1 MDNERRRS
9 ESASQI
15 IARAGVMTR
24 RGFVKMVTF
33 GGGAVLAVGPAAL
46 RLREASAQDQV
57 TIKQWYH
64 QYGEAGT
71 QEAVFRYAEE
81 FTAANPT
88 IKVEVTWI
96 PGDYGAALSSA
107 LLTDEGPDVYETSL
121 NLAMVQAGQVTSLDD
136 LYTEEVKAD
145 FHPNTL
151 AENTVDGS
159 IYGIKMI
166 VDTGLLYYRKSI
178 LEAAGV
184 APPTTMD
191 ELIAAA
197 KALDTGRQKG
207 LFLGNDGG
215 IDAHNDILPFSAGS
229 DFLDPATGQII
240 FNNERT
246 VLAYQKLK
254 ELNDSGALLVGAPT
268 DWWDP
273 SAFTQ
278 GLVAMQWT
286 GLWAMPGVR
295 AGIGDDFGVMPWPAL
310 DAEGTPAT
318 FWGGWSQM
326 VNGKTQYPAESKKL
340 AGWLWIENTA
350 IQQDWA
356 LSYGFH
362 VPPRVSAATA
372 AEPLKSGPPAE
383 AVQFLTDHGK
393 IMPPQW
399 TGAMWT
405 ILNTHLTNIVKNG
418 ADAAA
423 EVAAAAQECQA
434 ELDKTL
440 AA

>member
-1 MDNERRRS
+1 M
-9 ESASQI
+9 
-15 IARAGVMTR
+15 ARAGVMTR

-46 RLREASAQDQV
+46 RLREAAAQDQV

-71 QEAVFRYAEE
+71 QEAAMRYAEE

-88 IKVEVTWI
+88 IKVEVTWV
-96 PGDYGAALSSA
+96 PGDYGAALNSA
-107 LLTDEGPDVYETSL
+107 LLTDEGPDVFETQL
-121 NLAMVQAGQVTSLDD
+121 NFALVKAGQVTALDD
-136 LYTEEVKAD
+136 LFTDEVKAD

-151 AENTVDGS
+151 AENTVNGS

-166 VDTGLLYYRKSI
+166 IDTGLLYYRKSI

-184 APPTTMD
+184 TPPTTMD

-207 LFLGNDGG
+207 LFIGNDGG
-215 IDAHNDILPFSAGS
+215 IDSLHNIAPWSAGS
-229 DFLDPATGQII
+229 DFVDATTNQVI

-246 VLAYQKLK
+246 VLAYQKVK
-254 ELNDSGALLVGAPT
+254 ELNDSGALLIGAPT

-273 SAFTQ
+273 SALNQ

-286 GLWAMPGVR
+286 GLWALPGIR
-295 AGIGDDFGVMPWPAL
+295 AAIGDDFGVVPWPAL
-310 DAEGTPAT
+310 DATGTPAT

-326 VNGKTQYPAESKKL
+326 VNGKTKFPAESKKL
-340 AGWLWIENTA
+340 AGWLWIENTT
-350 IQQDWA
+350 IQQDWS

-362 VPPRVSAATA
+362 VPPRNSAAAA
-372 AEPLKSGPPAE
+372 AEPLKTGAPAE
-383 AVQFLTDHGK
+383 AVGFLGEYGR
-393 IMPPQW
+393 ILPPQH
-399 TGAMWT
+399 TGAMHT
-405 ILNTHLTNIVKNG
+405 IEVTALTNIVKNG
-418 ADAAA
+418 ADAAT
-423 EVAAAAQECQA
+423 EVANAAQQCQA
-434 ELDKTL
+434 ELDQVV
-440 AA
+440 AP